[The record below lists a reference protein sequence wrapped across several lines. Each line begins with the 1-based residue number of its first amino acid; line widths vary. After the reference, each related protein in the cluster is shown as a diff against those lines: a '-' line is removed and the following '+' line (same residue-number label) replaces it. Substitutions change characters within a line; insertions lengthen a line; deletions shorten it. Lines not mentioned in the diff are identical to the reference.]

1 MSNYIQTRNELTA
14 CLSSHTPFII
24 LDTEERDRAQDVLTA
39 VARDLNLDIDF
50 YTDCGQF
57 EELRRGERGLDVSGD
72 PYAYIEET
80 LKKRSGC
87 VFALG
92 DVRFLDADN
101 SFSRKMVGLVR
112 LAAQKGSSIII
123 VTADPVWAGLN
134 KLGFYLKLDLPNQQE
149 REKLLTQFVQKFKIK
164 TLPQE
169 KIAQAATILSG
180 FTSLQLTTVLN
191 YTLRLPGGVTY
202 DNLCFVAMQKNKLF
216 GKVPSVNQVAVD
228 NVHVAGLE
236 GIKEWLSQKEKIF
249 FASKEEL
256 DNKHIAP
263 PKGVLL
269 VGVPGCGK
277 SLSAKLIAKQW
288 QLPLYRFDIGALFD
302 KYVGESEKNM
312 RLALE
317 YIESVSPCVLW
328 IDEIEKE
335 LYTGGESDT
344 AKRILGSFLYW
355 LQEYSGRVFL
365 IATANDVSALPPE
378 LFRKGRM
385 SEIFFVDLPNEA
397 ERKAAIELYAGLC
410 LSFQLSADET
420 DTLVKCSDGF
430 SFADIESAIKQLA
443 EKEFISGEKETFA
456 SLKRAFDETVSIY
469 RSQTELINKTR
480 QWGEHSAI
488 LASEKRR

>member
-1 MSNYIQTRNELTA
+1 MSNYIQTKNELTA

-24 LDTEERDRAQDVLTA
+24 LDTEERDRAQEVLSA
-39 VARDLNLDIDF
+39 SARELNLDIDF
-50 YTDCGQF
+50 YTDCNQF
-57 EELRRGERGLDVSGD
+57 EELRHGERTIDVSGD

-112 LAAQKGSSIII
+112 LAAKKGSTIII

-149 REKLLTQFVQKFKIK
+149 REKLLTQFLQKHKIK
-164 TLPQE
+164 TLPGE
-169 KIAQAATILSG
+169 KVAQTATILSG

-191 YTLRLPGGVTY
+191 YTLHLKGGVTY

-216 GKVPSVNQVAVD
+216 GKVPSVNLVSVE

-236 GIKEWLSQKEKIF
+236 GIKQWLSQKEKIF

-256 DNKHIAP
+256 DVKHIAP

-312 RLALE
+312 RLALD

-365 IATANDVSALPPE
+365 VATANDVSALPPE

-397 ERKAAIELYAGLC
+397 ERKAAIELYARLC
-410 LSFQLSADET
+410 LSFKLSEEET
-420 DTLVKCSDGF
+420 DALVKCSDGF

-443 EKEFISGEKETFA
+443 EREFISGEQENFK

-469 RSQTELINKTR
+469 RSQTELIDRTR
-480 QWGEHSAI
+480 KWGEHSAI